1 MAETTGHN
9 GRSVAGQSVGRPVLG
24 IPAAGLSALPLCPAC
39 YPAYAGILSALGLTA
54 LLDTTVQT
62 MLTVLFLSVALAALL
77 FKAKSRRGYGPFA
90 LGVSASI
97 LLGFSKLVMGSDP
110 ITYAAVGVLVLAGL
124 WNVWPRVDAACEI
137 ALDGADPSRAES

>member
-1 MAETTGHN
+1 MAEKTGRN
-9 GRSVAGQSVGRPVLG
+9 GRSVLG
-24 IPAAGLSALPLCPAC
+24 VPAAGLTALPLCPAC

-62 MLTVLFLSVALAALL
+62 VLTVLLLSVALGALL

-90 LGVSASI
+90 LGASASAV
-97 LLGFSKLVMGSDP
+97 LGFSKFVMGSDP

-124 WNVWPRVDAACEI
+124 WNVWPRADAACEI
-137 ALDGADPSRAES
+137 ALGAETPQAES